1 MVSVPLS
8 MLQARRD
15 QGQFAPAAE
24 AMARTILQ
32 LRVYHPAEFEIFP
45 DGSVVW
51 RDTITGRE
59 EVIARLQEF
68 SKQTANEVRLIHI
81 PTNSLI
87 GRMNTHVDDKPADST
102 AG

>member
-1 MVSVPLS
+1 
-8 MLQARRD
+8 
-15 QGQFAPAAE
+15 
-24 AMARTILQ
+24 MARTILQ
-32 LRVYHPAEFEIFP
+32 LQVYNPAEFEIFP

-59 EVIARLQEF
+59 ETIARLQEF
-68 SKQTANEVRLIHI
+68 SKQTANGVRLVHI

-87 GRMNTHVDDKPADST
+87 GRMNTQVDDKPADSK